1 MSKVFRIKRNDRDP
15 SIAYELTP
23 RSLDLTG
30 ASVVFN
36 MKDASGAVKISRGT
50 GSVTTATGTPTVQ
63 YNWSS
68 GDTDTAGTFY
78 GEFEV
83 TFSSGRPG
91 TFPNGEPDPFIE
103 IVIAEDIA

>member
-1 MSKVFRIKRNDRDP
+1 MSRKFYIKRNDLDP

-23 RSLDLTG
+23 KTVDLTG

-36 MKDASGAVKISRGT
+36 MKDASGTVKVSRGS
-50 GSVTTATGTPTVQ
+50 GSVVTATGTPLIKYDWV
-63 YNWSS
+63 S

-83 TFSSGRPG
+83 TYASGRPG
-91 TFPNGEPDPFIE
+91 TFPNGEDDIE
-103 IVIAEDIA
+103 IVISEDIA